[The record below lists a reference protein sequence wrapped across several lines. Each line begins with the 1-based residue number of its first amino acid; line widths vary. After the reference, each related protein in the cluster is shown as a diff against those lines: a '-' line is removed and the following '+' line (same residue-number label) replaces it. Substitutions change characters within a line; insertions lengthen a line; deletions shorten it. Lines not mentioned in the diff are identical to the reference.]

1 MWGLGM
7 GGEGGGKSSPAAMS
21 FVFSYGGHMVKDNKA
36 AFASPEAIAA
46 VAMYGQILSQAGPV
60 GVGRYEWYDVLNDF
74 IQGRTAMAIDSS
86 ALPTDISNPPST
98 PPHCPA
104 PFAPLPHL
112 HPLPPLPSL
121 SHHPL

>member
-1 MWGLGM
+1 
-7 GGEGGGKSSPAAMS
+7 MS

-60 GVGRYEWYDVLNDF
+60 GLGRDEWYDVLNDF

-86 ALPTDISNPPST
+86 VPATDISNPARSRGARQAT
-98 PPHCPA
+98 LSA
-104 PFAPLPHL
+104 LPHV
-112 HPLPPLPSL
+112 HRRSPVPFMS
-121 SHHPL
+121 